1 MLQRCAFLGS
11 LAAVC
16 SLAPLTAAAQALA
29 QLRATSAIDDA
40 ATPFMYALDSGLF
53 RKNGLDASLERSTSG
68 AAATSAVVG
77 GSFELGKSS
86 VVSLLS
92 AHLKGLPIIAVAPAG
107 DYDIANST
115 AQIAVRADGPL
126 HTGADFDGKIVAV
139 SALSDSFSLG
149 VRSWVDVHGGSAAS
163 VKLVELPMGSAVAAI
178 IAGRIDAAVL
188 GQPFVRPAAGNP
200 AIRLVGD
207 PLSALGN
214 HHTDS
219 AWFMTTA
226 YVQANPDV
234 VNRFMQTIRQAAIY
248 ANGHHAETAA
258 LLAKYSGTPVSDV
271 LNGRVPAGVRF
282 DPGSVQ
288 IMIDAAARYKLI
300 EHSFDAKDLIY
311 PSALH

>member
-1 MLQRCAFLGS
+1 MVGPQ
-11 LAAVC
+11 AAV
-16 SLAPLTAAAQALA
+16 AQALA

-92 AHLKGLPIIAVAPAG
+92 AHLRGLPIVAVAPAG

-139 SALSDSFSLG
+139 SALNDSFSLG
-149 VRSWVDVHGGSAAS
+149 VRSWVDAHGGSAAT
-163 VKLVELPMGSAVAAI
+163 VKLIELPMGSAVAAI

-188 GQPFVRPAAGNP
+188 GQPFVRPATSNP

-219 AWFMTTA
+219 AWFTTIA
-226 YVQANPDV
+226 YAEANPDV
-234 VNRFMQTIRQAAIY
+234 VSRFMQTIRQAAIY
-248 ANGHHAETAA
+248 ANGHHPETAV

-282 DPGSVQ
+282 DPASVQ

-300 EHSFDAKDLIY
+300 PQSFDAKDLIY
-311 PSALH
+311 ANALH

>member
-1 MLQRCAFLGS
+1 MLRRSTFLVS
-11 LAAVC
+11 LAAAGV
-16 SLAPLTAAAQALA
+16 APIAGIAQTLA

-53 RKNGLDASLERSTSG
+53 KKNGLDASLERSASG
-68 AAATSAVVG
+68 AAAASAVVG

-92 AHLKGLPIIAVAPAG
+92 AHLRGLPIIAVAPAG

-115 AQIAVRADGPL
+115 AQIAVAATGPL
-126 HTGADFDGKIVAV
+126 RTGVDFDGKIVAV
-139 SALSDSFSLG
+139 SAINDSFSLG
-149 VRSWVDVHGGSAAS
+149 IRSWVDAHGGSAAS
-163 VKLVELPMGSAVAAI
+163 LKLVELPMSSAVGAI
-178 IAGRIDAAVL
+178 TTGRIDAAVL
-188 GQPFVRPAAGNP
+188 GQPFVRPAADNP

-219 AWFMTTA
+219 AWFTTVA
-226 YVQANPDV
+226 YAQKNPDTV
-234 VNRFMQTIRQAAIY
+234 ARFMQTIRQAAIY
-248 ANGHHAETAA
+248 ANSHHPETAA
-258 LLAKYSGTPVSDV
+258 LLAKYTGVPASDV
-271 LNGRVPAGVRF
+271 LNGRVPAGIRF

-300 EHSFDAKDLIY
+300 PQRFDAKDLIY
-311 PSALH
+311 PNALR